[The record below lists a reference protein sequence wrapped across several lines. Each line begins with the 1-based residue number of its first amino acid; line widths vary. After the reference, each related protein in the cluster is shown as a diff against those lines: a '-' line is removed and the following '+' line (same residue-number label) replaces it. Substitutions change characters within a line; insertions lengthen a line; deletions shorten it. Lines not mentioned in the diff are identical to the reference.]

1 MLCSYVNALKDQ
13 IVYCSDIILLVLI
26 KIYKLF
32 REQVELLDHQ
42 VTEATLGKE
51 YVFCFLI

>member
-51 YVFCFLI
+51 YGFFFF